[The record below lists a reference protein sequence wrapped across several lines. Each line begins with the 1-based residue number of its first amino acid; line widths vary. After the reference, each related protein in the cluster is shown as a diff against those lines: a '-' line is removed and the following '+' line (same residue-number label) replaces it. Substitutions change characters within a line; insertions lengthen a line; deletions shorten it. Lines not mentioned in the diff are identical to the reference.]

1 MKKLIAIILRVLG
14 FIAIILLSIGIFILI
29 AFIQE
34 ELFVPKEY
42 IIWIFRSPYSGLVF
56 IFEVYL
62 FGAYFYVFNKEFR
75 DAWRYGGFFK
85 KYRKILLASIT
96 AFTIVLLYTV
106 ITPVTVVKADKIVNY
121 AFLAPMG
128 KEYSYNDIV
137 KIQTGVYGKG
147 RSSVFGHSK
156 GDFFY
161 IIELNDGT
169 KINLAEVGGTPKDAD
184 ERFIIEKLDI
194 RLVNMN
200 VPKETSMK
208 NFEYTKKSLGKIYTD
223 KIRNILENTK

>member
-1 MKKLIAIILRVLG
+1 MKKILAFILRVLG
-14 FIAIILLSIGIFILI
+14 FIAIILLSIGIFVLI
-29 AFIQE
+29 AFMQE
-34 ELFVPKEY
+34 ALFVPKEY
-42 IIWIFRSPYSGLVF
+42 IIWIFRSPYSGLIF

-62 FGAYFYVFNKEFR
+62 FVGYFYLFNKEFR
-75 DAWRYGGFFK
+75 DAWRYGKFFRQ
-85 KYRKILLASIT
+85 YRKIILTAVA
-96 AFTIVLLYTV
+96 AFTIVLLYTF

-121 AFLAPMG
+121 SFLTPQG
-128 KEYSYNDIV
+128 KEYSYKDIV

-169 KINLAEVGGTPKDAD
+169 RIDLAEVGGTPKDED

-194 RLVNMN
+194 RLVSMN
-200 VPKETSMK
+200 IPKEASMK
-208 NFEYTKKSLGKIYTD
+208 NFEYTKKSLAKIYTD

>member
-1 MKKLIAIILRVLG
+1 MKKLRAFILRVLA
-14 FIAIILLSIGIFILI
+14 FIAILLLSIGIFVLL

-34 ELFVPKEY
+34 ALFVPKDY
-42 IIWIFRSPYSGLVF
+42 LIWIFKSPYSRLVI

-62 FGAYFYVFNKEFR
+62 FGVYFYLFNKEFR
-75 DAWRYGGFFK
+75 DIWRNGAFFK
-85 KYRKILLASIT
+85 KYRTFVIATISV
-96 AFTIVLLYTV
+96 FTIVLLYTV
-106 ITPVTVVKADKIVNY
+106 ITPVAVVTADKIVNY
-121 AFLAPMG
+121 TFFSPQG

-161 IIELNDGT
+161 IIELSDGT
-169 KINLAEVGGTPKDAD
+169 RIDLAEVGGTKKDED
-184 ERFIIEKLDI
+184 ERFVIEKLDI

-200 VPKETSMK
+200 IPKEASMK
-208 NFEYTKKSLGKIYTD
+208 NFEYSKKSLAKIYTD